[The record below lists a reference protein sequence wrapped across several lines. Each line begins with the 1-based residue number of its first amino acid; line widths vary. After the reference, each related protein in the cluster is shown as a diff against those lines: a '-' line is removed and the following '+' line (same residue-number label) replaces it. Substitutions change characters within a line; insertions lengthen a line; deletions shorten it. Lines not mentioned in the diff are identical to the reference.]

1 MLEIIKLPALS
12 LREKSKE
19 IDHDFLLSKETRKLI
34 QEMIPI
40 MYSYDGIGLAAVQ
53 VGHNIRICVIG
64 KQAIPEKHQLK
75 QEDMILVNPVWVK
88 TNLRKVENVEGCL
101 SVPKKYGKVKRYK
114 NIKVTALDASGNPLS
129 FSASDLLARVVQHE
143 VDHMDGVLF
152 IDKAKDVYEN
162 D

>member
-1 MLEIIKLPALS
+1 
-12 LREKSKE
+12 
-19 IDHDFLLSKETRKLI
+19 
-34 QEMIPI
+34 MIST
-40 MYSYDGIGLAAVQ
+40 MYGADGMGLAAVQ

-75 QEDMILVNPVWVK
+75 QEDLILINPVWVK
-88 TNLRKVENVEGCL
+88 TGLRKLEDVEGCL

-114 NIKVTALDASGNPLS
+114 NIKVTALDALGNPLS
-129 FSASDLLARVVQHE
+129 FSASDLLARVIQHE

-152 IDKAKDVYEN
+152 IDKAKNVYEV